1 MADHLSASPAPA
13 VDSGVNSSPERRI
26 GQIVAARLSRRQ
38 ALRGLA
44 ATAVAGGL
52 ASTAA
57 GTPAQAQGGSTLT
70 FAEIAHGL
78 SPDHLVARGY
88 TAQVLIRWGD
98 KVVGG
103 APSFDP
109 LRQTAA
115 AQLQQF
121 GYNNDYV

>member
-13 VDSGVNSSPERRI
+13 GDSGVNSSPERRI
-26 GQIVAARLSRRQ
+26 GEIVAARLSRRQ
-38 ALRGLA
+38 ALWGLA
-44 ATAVAGGL
+44 ATAVA

-78 SPDHLVARGY
+78 SPDHLVAAGY

-98 KVVGG
+98 KVVGA
-103 APSFDP
+103 AP
-109 LRQTAA
+109 
-115 AQLQQF
+115 
-121 GYNNDYV
+121 